1 MLLQTNDRVK
11 ELDTEWIELI
21 QMAIYVEIP
30 LEEIRGFLLEGRQ

>member
-11 ELDTEWIELI
+11 ELDKEWIELI
-21 QMAIYVEIP
+21 QMAIKVDIP

>member
-21 QMAIYVEIP
+21 QMAINVEIP
-30 LEEIRGFLLEGRQ
+30 LEEIRGFLLAGRQ